1 MRDHRALAAYQH
13 AHELVLAV
21 HEAVHQ
27 IPPGDPDGVAAHLE
41 AAALSAAAAVA
52 RSCAAPEEI
61 FAEQMEEAGRR
72 LREVGHYVDIVQRRG
87 HIPLDTAVE
96 LLEHQTLAGVEV
108 AALTLTPRAAEI
120 DH

>member
-1 MRDHRALAAYQH
+1 MRDHRELAAYQH

-27 IPPGDPDGVAAHLE
+27 IPPGDPDGVVARLE

-52 RSCAAPEEI
+52 RGCAAPDEI

-108 AALTLTPRAAEI
+108 AALTLTPRAGEI

>member
-27 IPPGDPDGVAAHLE
+27 LPSGDPDGLAARLQ
-41 AAALSAAAAVA
+41 AAAFLAAAAVA
-52 RSCAAPEEI
+52 KGCAAPEEI
-61 FAEQMEEAGRR
+61 FAEQMEEASRH
-72 LREVGHYVDIVQRRG
+72 LREVGHYVDVVQRQG

-108 AALTLTPRAAEI
+108 AALALPRAGEI

>member
-27 IPPGDPDGVAAHLE
+27 IPSDPDGVAARLE

-52 RSCAAPEEI
+52 RGCAAPDEV
-61 FAEQMEEAGRR
+61 FAEQMAEAGQR
-72 LREVGHYVDIVQRRG
+72 LREVGHYVDVVQRRG
-87 HIPLDTAVE
+87 HIPLGTAVE

-108 AALTLTPRAAEI
+108 AALTLASHRGQI